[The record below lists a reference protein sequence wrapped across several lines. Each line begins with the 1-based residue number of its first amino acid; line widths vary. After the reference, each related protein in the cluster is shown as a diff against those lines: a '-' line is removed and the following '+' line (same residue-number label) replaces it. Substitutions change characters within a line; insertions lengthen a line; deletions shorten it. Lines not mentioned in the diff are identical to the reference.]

1 MSERCAWETIL
12 FAFAIGV
19 SEIFLMIA
27 LGGLTI
33 ALFGFWMLM
42 DVRLP
47 IFMIY
52 LDADFGRR
60 M

>member
-1 MSERCAWETIL
+1 MLTMRKRCAWETIL

-42 DVRLP
+42 DVRAAH
-47 IFMIY
+47 IHDIY
-52 LDADFGRR
+52 
-60 M
+60 